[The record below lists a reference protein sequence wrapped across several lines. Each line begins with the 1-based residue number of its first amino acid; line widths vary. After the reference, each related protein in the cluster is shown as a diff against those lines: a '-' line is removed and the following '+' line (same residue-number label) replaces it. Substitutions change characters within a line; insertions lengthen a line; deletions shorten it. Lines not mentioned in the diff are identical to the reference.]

1 MLQKKKNYIFSLVLG
16 LTGAFTASVE
26 AASCDNSGGYY
37 TFSGALHYQR
47 NDTTMNVFSDKFRSN
62 NDYSMAWR
70 MACTG
75 DPDADRDV
83 YWRLQVNS
91 APIAGYTD
99 VYPTNIDGIGVRYNF
114 AIFEGTWSF
123 CPMNYDDHI
132 SNSTRI
138 YTCPLPKNTT
148 LGFSVG
154 ASLQFVKTRPNVSS
168 GVITTIP
175 SVTSSYSLNNQSGQQ
190 ELNPVCSGSGSVTV
204 TAQACAINNSSIA
217 VPLDPVLADSFTG
230 AGTTKGDR
238 TFTIDLNCD
247 AGARINASLSGT
259 QSAETANDSILAL
272 SGAGMSGVASG
283 IGIQLLYGNTP
294 LKLNN
299 NIVLKT
305 STGGQEFP
313 PGAFTARYFQTK
325 NNVTAG
331 SANAT
336 ATLNITYQ

>member
-1 MLQKKKNYIFSLVLG
+1 MLQKKKNYIFPLVFG
-16 LTGAFTASVE
+16 LTSAFNASVE
-26 AASCDNSGGYY
+26 AASCVKSGGYY
-37 TFSGALHYQR
+37 TYQGALNYQR
-47 NDTTMNVFSDKFRSN
+47 DDATMNVFSHKFGSN
-62 NDYSMAWR
+62 SDSTGWHMD
-70 MACTG
+70 CTG

-91 APIAGYTD
+91 APVAGYTD

-114 AIFEGTWSF
+114 TIYEGTWSF
-123 CPMNYDDHI
+123 CPMQFDDHI
-132 SNSTRI
+132 SNSTRT
-138 YTCPLPKNTT
+138 YTCPLPKNTKQNFG
-148 LGFSVG
+148 LG
-154 ASLQFVKTRPNVSS
+154 ASLQFVKTRPNISS

-175 SVTSSYSLNNQSGQQ
+175 SVTSSYSLNNQSGQWD
-190 ELNPVCSGSGSVTV
+190 LNPVWSGAGSVMVTV
-204 TAQACAINNSSIA
+204 QACAINNSSIA
-217 VPLDPVLADSFTG
+217 VPLDPVLADSFSG
-230 AGTTKGDR
+230 AGSTKGDR

-247 AGARINASLSGT
+247 AGTRINASLSGT
-259 QSAETANDSILAL
+259 QSTETANDSILAL

-283 IGIQLLYGNTP
+283 IGIQLLYGGAP

-305 STGGQEFP
+305 SAGGQEFP

-325 NNVTAG
+325 DNVTAG

>member
-1 MLQKKKNYIFSLVLG
+1 MLQKKKNYIFTLVFG
-16 LTGAFTASVE
+16 LTSAFTAPVE
-26 AASCDNSGGYY
+26 AASCVNSGGYY
-37 TFSGALHYQR
+37 TFSGALNYQR
-47 NDTTMNVFSDKFRSN
+47 DDATMNVFSHKFGSI
-62 NDYSMAWR
+62 SSEVWGLG
-70 MACTG
+70 CTG

-83 YWRLQVNS
+83 YLRLQVNS
-91 APIAGYTD
+91 APVAGYTD

-114 AIFEGTWSF
+114 ALNSGSLSF
-123 CPMNYDDHI
+123 CPVQFDDHI
-132 SNSTRI
+132 SNSTRT
-138 YTCPLPKNTT
+138 Y
-148 LGFSVG
+148 
-154 ASLQFVKTRPNVSS
+154 
-168 GVITTIP
+168 
-175 SVTSSYSLNNQSGQQ
+175 
-190 ELNPVCSGSGSVTV
+190 
-204 TAQACAINNSSIA
+204 
-217 VPLDPVLADSFTG
+217 
-230 AGTTKGDR
+230 
-238 TFTIDLNCD
+238 TIDLNCD

-294 LKLNN
+294 LKLDN

-305 STGGQEFP
+305 SAGGQEFP

>member
-1 MLQKKKNYIFSLVLG
+1 MLQIQKNHIFVLVLG
-16 LTGAFTASVE
+16 LTDAFTASVE
-26 AASCDNSGGYY
+26 AASCNNSGGYY
-37 TFSGALHYQR
+37 TFSGTLNYQR
-47 NDTTMNVFSDKFRSN
+47 DDATMNVFSDKFGSIG
-62 NDYSMAWR
+62 SEVWGLG
-70 MACTG
+70 CFG

-83 YWRLQVNS
+83 YLRLQVNS
-91 APIAGYTD
+91 APVAGYTD

-114 AIFEGTWSF
+114 ALNSGSLSF
-123 CPMNYDDHI
+123 CPVQFDDHI
-132 SNSTRI
+132 SNSTRT
-138 YTCPLPKNTT
+138 YTCHILNKDTQG
-148 LGFSVG
+148 LSMG
-154 ASLQFVKTRPNVSS
+154 ASLQFVKTKPNVAS
-168 GVITTIP
+168 GAITTIP
-175 SVTSSYSLNNQSGQQ
+175 SVTSSYSLNNQSGQWD
-190 ELNPVCSGSGSVTV
+190 LNLIWSGAGSVVVTV
-204 TAQACAINNSSIA
+204 QACAINNSSIA

-294 LKLNN
+294 LKLDN

-305 STGGQEFP
+305 SAGGQEFP